1 MGQYWA
7 IISIDNRETTGHL
20 GKLGEFFW
28 MPEDSLVS
36 CLTTPVIPSSY
47 KTDSAIGVFEGIS
60 QKQKIILHRSF
71 CHFRMSSCL

>member
-7 IISIDNRETTGHL
+7 IISIDNRETARHL

-28 MPEDSLVS
+28 IPDDSLVS
-36 CLTTPVIPSSY
+36 RLTTPVIPASY
-47 KTDSAIGVFEGIS
+47 KTDSAIGVFEG
-60 QKQKIILHRSF
+60 KKAKIILHQSF